1 MSRSRDEDQ
10 IEGLGVMAG
19 VVIGFVV
26 ACWLLAATVCL
37 AYAGTLPH
45 LSLLEAVSSVLRILA
60 GGHTA
65 DPAGAYPPRTRE
77 AMPAAAGWWA
87 TAGACVLCIGCV
99 VAAFVRRIEPEMA
112 RERLGRRPCDWRGA
126 RPRGWA
132 RPRDLHTDERA
143 PRGFSVGRIDGRPV
157 FTDEE
162 SHIAV
167 IAPTR
172 AGKTTRCIV
181 PWLDE
186 HTGPAIV
193 TSTKRDVLDLVG
205 PHRARCGRLW
215 VFDPFSSDST
225 RWTPIVGCGDWSHA
239 LRQARWLAD
248 ASADNDSAIAR
259 YWQGE
264 AAKLLAPLLHA
275 AALIRKD
282 MDTVLEWVDA
292 METSQ
297 PAKYLAAG
305 GATAAQAQLRAVA
318 DLDDR
323 NRGTTYMSAGSVLA
337 AYRYPEVMRCL
348 GPDFTARRFVD
359 SSGDTLFLISAERHQ
374 ALLTPLLVS
383 IVSSLVH
390 EAIESRQFATDG
402 RRLRILLDEAA
413 NIAPLHE
420 LPRMLSQGAGHGI
433 RIASIWQSIA
443 QMRERHGQAADTI
456 LANSTAKL
464 FMGSITDDPTR
475 RYVSDLLGH
484 DPGDDDRRKV
494 PRATSGA
501 LQQGAAGRA
510 LLFTGS
516 RLPAMVHLPVPDY
529 HGGGTLDSPSSRIRV
544 PVSWRKRAKART
556 RD

>member
-1 MSRSRDEDQ
+1 MSQQRGEDQ

-19 VVIGFVV
+19 VVVAFGIG
-26 ACWLLAATVCL
+26 CWGLAAIVGL
-37 AYAGTLPH
+37 VYSGSVPH
-45 LSLLEAVSSVLRILA
+45 LSLLEAVSGALRILA

-65 DPAGAYPPRTRE
+65 DPAAAYPPPARG
-77 AMPAAAGWWA
+77 AMPAAVGWWG
-87 TAGACVLCIGCV
+87 TAGACVICLGCV
-99 VAAFVRRIEPEMA
+99 VTAVVLRIEPEMA
-112 RERLGRRPCDWRGA
+112 RERLGRRPFDWRGA

-143 PRGFSVGRIDGRPV
+143 PRGFAVGRIDGRPV

-162 SHIAV
+162 AHIAV

-181 PWLDE
+181 PWLEE
-186 HTGPAIV
+186 HPGPAIV

-205 PHRARCGRLW
+205 TQRARFGRLW
-215 VFDPFSSDST
+215 VFDPFSDDST
-225 RWTPIVGCGDWSHA
+225 RWTPIVGCSDWSHA

-275 AALIRKD
+275 AALIRAD

-292 METSQ
+292 METEK
-297 PAKYLAAG
+297 PATYLTSG
-305 GATAAQAQLRAVA
+305 GATAARAQLRAVA
-318 DLDDR
+318 GLDDR

-348 GPDFTARRFVD
+348 GSDLTAERFLR

-390 EAIESRQFATDG
+390 EAIESRQFAANG

-433 RIASIWQSIA
+433 RIASIWQSLA
-443 QMRERHGQAADTI
+443 QMRERHGHAADTI

-475 RYVSDLLGH
+475 RYVADLLGH
-484 DPGDDDRRKV
+484 DPDDHDGRRV
-494 PRATSGA
+494 PRATPGA
-501 LQQGAAGRA
+501 LQQGVAGRA
-510 LLFTGS
+510 LLFTGN
-516 RLPAMVHLPVPDY
+516 RLPAMVHLPASGHV
-529 HGGGTLDSPSSRIRV
+529 GSLSNSRSSRSPSRV
-544 PVSWRKRAKART
+544 HWTKLAKLREPE
-556 RD
+556 